1 MEPENELLMK
11 TRWFS
16 FLNRW
21 FSGSMLMFQGVS
33 GQIIATYSCPNW
45 LFRREKRGIPTQN
58 HLFRFR
64 NYAQNNL
71 SGLGIL
77 CPESFYIF
85 IYIYIYIYI
94 HIFALADPNPGPR
107 NSRRLEPP
115 SISTQPSSFQS
126 RRYAVYISN
135 TSRRLRCLGGDLNDL
150 DPWRGEQD
158 GFPWVSPSAIGS
170 NVSLRYFPKPGPNS
184 K

>member
-1 MEPENELLMK
+1 MCHVFPTYGSSSPRCE
-11 TRWFS
+11 RGDS
-16 FLNRW
+16 RAHHVHQA
-21 FSGSMLMFQGVS
+21 SGERIQVEWVVTSSNSAVGKKK
-33 GQIIATYSCPNW
+33 GP
-45 LFRREKRGIPTQN
+45 
-58 HLFRFR
+58 
-64 NYAQNNL
+64 
-71 SGLGIL
+71 LGIIYM
-77 CPESFYIF
+77 PFYIHNMPLYIIYICLSLS